1 MSVQQEVLE
10 TVQRLCRERGGWTF
24 SPDEIVRALP
34 GLNPSTVRT
43 HVVSRCCVNAPENHA
58 HRLAYFRRISRGVY
72 ELVPAFRP
80 RSTGSRRR
88 RPAARQSSSNGGEN
102 PRGGKCGEAEVRDT
116 VHAFVVKDGDWYVAD
131 CAEIAVVTQGRTVD
145 ETIVNLR
152 DAVALHLEGEEATT
166 LGIVPAPKLV
176 VTIEVRPADAAA

>member
-10 TVQRLCRERGGWTF
+10 TARRLCRERGGWTF

-43 HVVSRCCVNAPENHA
+43 HVVSRCCVNAPAHHA
-58 HRLAYFRRISRGVY
+58 HRWGYFRRVSRGVY
-72 ELVPAFRP
+72 TLLPQFRP
-80 RSTGSRRR
+80 RPVAPRGSR
-88 RPAARQSSSNGGEN
+88 PATRQSSSNAAMN
-102 PRGGKCGEAEVRDT
+102 RGGGTRGEAEVRDT
-116 VHAFVVKDGDWYVAD
+116 VHAFVAKDGDWYVAD

-145 ETIVNLR
+145 ETIANLR
-152 DAVALHLEGEEATT
+152 EAVALHLEGEEATT
-166 LGIVPAPKLV
+166 LGIVAAPKLV

>member
-10 TVQRLCRERGGWTF
+10 TARRLCRERGGWTF

-43 HVVSRCCVNAPENHA
+43 HVVSRCCVNAPANHP
-58 HRLAYFRRISRGVY
+58 HRWAYFRRVSRGVY
-72 ELVPAFRP
+72 ELLPRFRQ
-80 RSTGSRRR
+80 RSTAPGRSRL
-88 RPAARQSSSNGGEN
+88 ATGQSSSNARVNRGEGT
-102 PRGGKCGEAEVRDT
+102 RGEAEVRDA
-116 VHAFVVKDGDWYVAD
+116 VHAFVVKEGDWYVAD

-145 ETIVNLR
+145 ETIANLR
-152 DAVALHLEGEEATT
+152 EAVALHLEGEEATT
-166 LGIVPAPKLV
+166 LGIVATPKLV